1 MPGEIQGCVPFV
13 FCSAEAG
20 RKGDVAALG
29 GIMATKDEQ
38 LVDAW
43 KRLVKS
49 MADKEGI
56 TVTQAEA
63 RARSFFPELYELYE
77 KARQKRER

>member
-1 MPGEIQGCVPFV
+1 
-13 FCSAEAG
+13 
-20 RKGDVAALG
+20 
-29 GIMATKDEQ
+29 MATKDEQ

-56 TVTQAEA
+56 TVNQAET
-63 RARSFFPELYELYE
+63 RAKKFFPELYELYD
-77 KARQKRER
+77 KARQQQAG